1 VPFTVKDLIATG
13 GVRTTAGTPFL
24 SGWVPAMD
32 ATAVRRLREAG
43 AVLIGKTNCPEWGM
57 FPYTRN
63 ALFGETRNP
72 VDPSLTPGGSS
83 GGESAAV
90 ASGMSALGV
99 GTDFGGSLRWPAH
112 CTGVLALRPTAGLV
126 PSTGQLPTPS
136 LDEPLIPNAVTLQ
149 GRVQVIGPIARSVE
163 DLALASHVMSGPD
176 GWDPFAVPG
185 VSPPTGAPPPRAA
198 VWDGPRSPAT
208 RADVIVVVR
217 AAAAALERCGSHVSD
232 EPPAM
237 LEDAGALYSE
247 LRASDR
253 LQDVRRIVRG
263 HEDEVG
269 DDVRAAIAAAEAFER
284 DASGRE
290 PAVLWEARDRIRAA
304 FGTYLD
310 GHEVLLMSVAT
321 VPAYDPSEPP
331 PPVGGRE
338 QTMWDVLEPCRL
350 ISLLGFPAAS
360 IPFGHSAEGLP
371 VGVQV
376 VGRPFR
382 EDQVMAVAKI
392 LMDEGAEVGR

>member
-1 VPFTVKDLIATG
+1 
-13 GVRTTAGTPFL
+13 
-24 SGWVPAMD
+24 
-32 ATAVRRLREAG
+32 
-43 AVLIGKTNCPEWGM
+43 M

-63 ALFGETRNP
+63 AVFGETRNP
-72 VDPSLTPGGSS
+72 VNPLLTPGGSS

-90 ASGMSALGV
+90 ASGMSALGI

-112 CTGVLALRPTAGLV
+112 CTGVLALRPTAGRV

-149 GRVQVIGPIARSVE
+149 GRVQVIGPLARNVD
-163 DLALASHVMSGPD
+163 DLALAVRVMSGPD
-176 GWDPFAVPG
+176 GCDPFAVPAEL
-185 VSPPTGAPPPRAA
+185 PPAGAPPVRAA
-198 VWDGPRSPAT
+198 VWDGPRTPAA
-208 RADVIVVVR
+208 RADVIAVVR
-217 AAAAALERCGSHVSD
+217 HAAAALERAGLDVSD

-237 LEDAGALYSE
+237 LDEAGALYSE

-263 HEDEVG
+263 REAEVG
-269 DDVRAAIAAAEAFER
+269 DDVRAAMAAAEAFER

-290 PAVLWEARDRIRAA
+290 PAVLWEERDRLRIGLGA
-304 FGTYLD
+304 YLD
-310 GHEVLLMSVAT
+310 RHEVLLMPVAT
-321 VPAYDPSEPP
+321 VPAYDPSGPP

-360 IPFGHSAEGLP
+360 VPFGRSPEGLP

-376 VGRPFR
+376 VGRSFR
-382 EDQVMAVAKI
+382 EDQVLAAARV
-392 LMDEGAEVGR
+392 LMDGRAEVDG